1 MAKKRK
7 KSARK
12 TRRKSARKPRKSA
25 AKRKAAP
32 RKAAA
37 RRQGVLAALATLIG
51 ILGATEALRRKL
63 GRRSPLD
70 NE

>member
-12 TRRKSARKPRKSA
+12 TRRKSKPARKARKSA
-25 AKRKAAP
+25 PKRKAPKQAK
-32 RKAAA
+32 RG
-37 RRQGVLAALATLIG
+37 GVLAALATLIG
-51 ILGATEALRRKL
+51 TLGATEALRRKL
-63 GRRSPLD
+63 SRRSPLD

>member
-12 TRRKSARKPRKSA
+12 TRKKSAPPRKSA
-25 AKRKAAP
+25 AKRKAAR
-32 RKAAA
+32 RKPDTKSK
-37 RRQGVLAALATLIG
+37 GVLAALATLIG
-51 ILGATEALRRKL
+51 TLGATEALRRKL
-63 GRRSPLD
+63 SRRSPLD